1 MKQIKKTK
9 AAYSKQ
15 RPDIKAEAKK
25 PAKTLPDLS
34 KSKIVKTNI
43 EEEDVK

>member
-15 RPDIKAEAKK
+15 RPDIKTEAKK
-25 PAKTLPDLS
+25 PSKALPDLS
-34 KSKIVKTNI
+34 KSKIQKINI
-43 EEEDVK
+43 EEDVK